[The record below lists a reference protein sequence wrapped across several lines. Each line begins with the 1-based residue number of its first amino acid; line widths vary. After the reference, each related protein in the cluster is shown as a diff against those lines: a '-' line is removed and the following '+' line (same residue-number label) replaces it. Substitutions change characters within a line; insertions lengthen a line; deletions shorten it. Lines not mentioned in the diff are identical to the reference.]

1 MSNYNIQMYFHIL
14 FVQSTNINYL
24 LQTVGKPEGEG
35 VGRGGR
41 GGYSVYTVTN
51 IPRLVNIQQQIS

>member
-1 MSNYNIQMYFHIL
+1 MYFHIL